1 MNHCSPN
8 LSSFKISPWDRGKKW
23 NVTKSHLISKV
34 GGADEI
40 QQTLPST
47 FPWKLTWTQTLAT
60 RQLSQGPDSSEQ
72 SCFPRALNTALTV
85 SRQLVQHVNLP
96 ALGHHIKSGSRA
108 GSCPQRWPRKD
119 PVWDST
125 ASHLAFPLAPGP
137 TWGFPRLGHP
147 RKTTDWPE
155 ALKTTRAP
163 PGGFHLQ
170 VELGTEVSHWG
181 QKQRQEQRSWVC
193 TRQWKL
199 PQTENFSSN
208 QLKANTSLSA

>member
-96 ALGHHIKSGSRA
+96 ALGHHIREQGWQLPPAVAQEGPSVRFH
-108 GSCPQRWPRKD
+108 CQPPCLPTRPR
-119 PVWDST
+119 P
-125 ASHLAFPLAPGP
+125 HL
-137 TWGFPRLGHP
+137 RLP
-147 RKTTDWPE
+147 
-155 ALKTTRAP
+155 
-163 PGGFHLQ
+163 
-170 VELGTEVSHWG
+170 
-181 QKQRQEQRSWVC
+181 
-193 TRQWKL
+193 
-199 PQTENFSSN
+199 
-208 QLKANTSLSA
+208 